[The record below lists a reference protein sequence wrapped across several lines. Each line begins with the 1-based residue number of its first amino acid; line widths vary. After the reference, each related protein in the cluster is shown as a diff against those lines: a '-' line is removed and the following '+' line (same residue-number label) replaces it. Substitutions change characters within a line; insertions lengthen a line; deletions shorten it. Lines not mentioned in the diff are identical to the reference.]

1 MKRLVSAVLAT
12 LFGAQIATAQQTI
25 NGRITDGEAQPVEF
39 ANIILM
45 AADSAFLGGT
55 VSDLEGRF
63 TLAQPAN
70 AHYINISCIGYERFL
85 KPIAEVSDFQ
95 NITLNEESTE
105 LGEVT
110 VKAIAPKTQ
119 LKDGAMVTTVQG
131 TTLSRTASTTRML
144 SNIPGI
150 INRNGNLE
158 VIGRGQ
164 PEIYINNRK
173 VRDWNE
179 LETLSPENIKNVEV
193 ISSPGARYDA
203 SVTSVVRITT
213 IAPTGEGFGFS
224 LESSFG
230 QGFRDYTRCYQE
242 KANFNY
248 RKNGFDLFANFRA
261 DINQKTGTR
270 QEIYNLNN
278 SDHRWETNNSIKGT
292 QKNQFVPTTIG
303 LNYQIDERNSV
314 GAQFTHKTVM
324 NEKTNARNTLDVM
337 RDGEFFDHILTQ
349 TEERRT
355 HDFEND
361 LNAYFNGAIG
371 DFSIDFNA
379 DFVYNPTEKE
389 GVTPEE
395 SDNYDDRNIVTTN
408 SVLNKLAAQKLV
420 VGHELMGGRI
430 DVGAEA
436 TFTNRTDET
445 SSNLE
450 EFVPSVSSEARQKAI
465 AGFAE
470 YKRTFAQKYSLTA
483 GLRYEHLN
491 LDFYNNGQLDSE
503 ASTVYSELF
512 PSVSFSGQ
520 FGKYIQLQFAY
531 NEKISRPSYF
541 SMSNNVTYASRYL
554 QQKGNPTLK
563 PTIIRSAELTATL
576 VVLQLKAIYTH
587 NKNHY
592 IQYQVVNEEHPE
604 SEVLHWIN
612 LDKPTLN
619 LQVATQLPLGIYK
632 PTIAYFVM
640 KQWIDDIESEGRMV
654 SCNKPIQG
662 FVFNNTVE
670 LKSGWLFELNSQFL
684 GKGGCQDLVEL
695 RNRTLDVNF
704 YVHKSFFN
712 KALDIEAGIRDIFE
726 KGDNKVKLYKQSG
739 YLEQTNTYDR
749 RRFTLSVKYNF
760 NPAKSKYKG
769 TGAGNAE
776 KSRLN

>member
-55 VSDLEGRF
+55 VSDLDGRF

-70 AHYINISCIGYERFL
+70 AHYISISSIGYERFL
-85 KPIAEVSDFQ
+85 KPIAEVADFQ
-95 NITLNEESTE
+95 NITLNVESTE

-150 INRNGNLE
+150 ISRNGNLE
-158 VIGRGQ
+158 VIGRGT

-261 DINQKTGTR
+261 DINQKTGNR
-270 QEIYNLNN
+270 MDIY
-278 SDHRWETNNSIKGT
+278 
-292 QKNQFVPTTIG
+292 TTTFG

-337 RDGEFFDHILTQ
+337 RDGQFFDHILTQ

-371 DFSIDFNA
+371 DFTIDFNA
-379 DFVYNPTEKE
+379 DFVYK
-389 GVTPEE
+389 
-395 SDNYDDRNIVTTN
+395 
-408 SVLNKLAAQKLV
+408 
-420 VGHELMGGRI
+420 
-430 DVGAEA
+430 
-436 TFTNRTDET
+436 
-445 SSNLE
+445 
-450 EFVPSVSSEARQKAI
+450 
-465 AGFAE
+465 
-470 YKRTFAQKYSLTA
+470 
-483 GLRYEHLN
+483 
-491 LDFYNNGQLDSE
+491 
-503 ASTVYSELF
+503 
-512 PSVSFSGQ
+512 
-520 FGKYIQLQFAY
+520 
-531 NEKISRPSYF
+531 
-541 SMSNNVTYASRYL
+541 
-554 QQKGNPTLK
+554 
-563 PTIIRSAELTATL
+563 
-576 VVLQLKAIYTH
+576 
-587 NKNHY
+587 
-592 IQYQVVNEEHPE
+592 IQY
-604 SEVLHWIN
+604 N
-612 LDKPTLN
+612 L
-619 LQVATQLPLGIYK
+619 
-632 PTIAYFVM
+632 
-640 KQWIDDIESEGRMV
+640 
-654 SCNKPIQG
+654 
-662 FVFNNTVE
+662 
-670 LKSGWLFELNSQFL
+670 
-684 GKGGCQDLVEL
+684 GGAQ
-695 RNRTLDVNF
+695 
-704 YVHKSFFN
+704 
-712 KALDIEAGIRDIFE
+712 
-726 KGDNKVKLYKQSG
+726 
-739 YLEQTNTYDR
+739 
-749 RRFTLSVKYNF
+749 
-760 NPAKSKYKG
+760 
-769 TGAGNAE
+769 
-776 KSRLN
+776 